1 MPSSRR
7 LAFKPPRRTGS
18 TIQFLR
24 TLDDV
29 EVEMGTVPDGEVSF
43 DERSSEP
50 LSLDEISSDLWT
62 SDYSALFR
70 VELRRNRAIAIVYGI
85 FSATGEQRQ
94 LSSYARRISGPR
106 RVAWEHKQLTRERD
120 QLAIALHAANMRQWS
135 HSMIARSIAY
145 FTLTTSWLHQ
155 VESGQRRLASRPT
168 TLKVLRSMR
177 DCRPRPE
184 WDEGLH
190 VAVYGFDQTYEWVG
204 MAKRGRRQAVESVD
218 STGMPM
224 AITHEVYVNSI
235 KVALPSAFGTLSPAD
250 LQTIASNH
258 GSPYTED
265 YNLLYEFLRPQAVSG
280 PRPRARTGPP
290 PSSLSHSCSVRAPS
304 CVAGYLREFTA
315 DALASVSSVAASSN
329 RAPTLLTLSEIA
341 HALYARRPV
350 DPGGPSEF
358 NILEALMRCDT
369 KSYADGVKILR
380 HMGSHSSPSTV
391 VDVAWGDGQSVILL
405 KNVKKKWPRLYARW
419 LIGVGGFHEH
429 AHSMFAMNE
438 MFWECLV
445 CWCLVIVNIT
455 KVFKVTKDLEHNNY
469 AHVQQAHHVITIA
482 IVSYL
487 LQDVVEPRPSLLL
500 RSPELYLQQVESATG
515 IVLVRYLQYAG
526 FPILQWQRAAR
537 EGDGLKLKKL
547 FAYSHHLFR
556 SVSHKPVCAQISLI
570 ALLSFCCA
578 LPALQNVLLV
588 TVSLSLLGRL
598 GGNMYIDRVLE
609 YINKV
614 QQGTKRSAHAAS
626 FGRALDMTTLL
637 RAMLHVRHA
646 FQAAETGKVES
657 DDGISPSMLIM
668 ARLLQ
673 DELVRVLGR
682 DLSLLDPY
690 IRTWHTGNPVRMD
703 TGDHRTRMPWE
714 TPDRVA
720 RGRNAG
726 KWRSRNE
733 TWIAYAT
740 RYVQEHFFPF

>member
-1 MPSSRR
+1 MVADADNDDPSTVQSSAESTES
-7 LAFKPPRRTGS
+7 LEGIPKHWELGS
-18 TIQFLR
+18 I
-24 TLDDV
+24 
-29 EVEMGTVPDGEVSF
+29 VPALWQPTYEQLF
-43 DERSSEP
+43 SSE
-50 LSLDEISSDLWT
+50 LE
-62 SDYSALFR
+62 
-70 VELRRNRAIAIVYGI
+70 RNRAL
-85 FSATGEQRQ
+85 ATRLGVFVGQPQQ
-94 LSSYARRISGPR
+94 LSAYARRLQGER
-106 RVAWEHKQLTRERD
+106 REAWQRKQLVRERD
-120 QLAIALHAANMRQWS
+120 QLAIALHSYNMRLWS
-135 HSMIARSIAY
+135 PSLVARSITY
-145 FTLTTSWLHQ
+145 FTLTTSWLHH

-168 TLKVLRSMR
+168 TLKVLRIMR
-177 DCRPRPE
+177 DCRPTPE
-184 WDEGLH
+184 WEEGVH
-190 VAVYGFDQTYEWVG
+190 IAVYGFDQTYEWVG
-204 MAKRGRRQAVESVD
+204 MAKRGRRQAVEHVD
-218 STGMPM
+218 SFGMPM

-235 KVALPSAFGTLSPAD
+235 KVGLPAAFGTLSQAD
-250 LQTIASNH
+250 LQTIASNN

-265 YNLLYEFLRPQAVSG
+265 YSLLYDFLRPRAVN
-280 PRPRARTGPP
+280 
-290 PSSLSHSCSVRAPS
+290 
-304 CVAGYLREFTA
+304 GYLREFTT
-315 DALASVSSVAASSN
+315 DALASLAAASANQSP
-329 RAPTLLTLSEIA
+329 ALLSLSEIA
-341 HALYARRPV
+341 RALYGRRAV

-358 NILEALMRCDT
+358 DILEALMKCDT
-369 KSYADGVKILR
+369 KSYADGVKILN
-380 HMGSHSSPSTV
+380 HLGSHSPPSTV

-405 KNVKKKWPRLYARW
+405 KNVKKKWPRLFARW

-445 CWCLVIVNIT
+445 CWACTIINVT

-469 AHVQQAHHVITIA
+469 AHVQQVHHVITIA
-482 IVSYL
+482 IVCFL
-487 LQDVVEPRPSLLL
+487 LQDVVEPRPQLLL

-515 IVLVRYLQYAG
+515 IVLVKYLQHAG

-588 TVSLSLLGRL
+588 TVSLSLLGRC

-637 RAMLHVRHA
+637 RAILHVRHA
-646 FQAAETGKVES
+646 FQAAETGEVES
-657 DDGISPSMLIM
+657 DDGISRSMLTM

-673 DELVRVLGR
+673 DALVRMLGT
-682 DLSLLDPY
+682 DLTVSDPN
-690 IRTWHTGNPVRMD
+690 IQTWHTGNAVPLD
-703 TGDHRTRMPWE
+703 TGDYRTRRPWE

-720 RGRNAG
+720 TGRNAG
-726 KWRSRNE
+726 KWRGRNE

-740 RYVQEHFFPF
+740 RFVQEHFFPF

>member
-1 MPSSRR
+1 MQVVTTRDENDGDLS
-7 LAFKPPRRTGS
+7 FV
-18 TIQFLR
+18 QV
-24 TLDDV
+24 D
-29 EVEMGTVPDGEVSF
+29 EVESNELMT
-43 DERSSEP
+43 ERWTLQS
-50 LSLDEISSDLWT
+50 IASDLWAT
-62 SDYSALFR
+62 DYEQLFNI
-70 VELRRNRAIAIVYGI
+70 EIERNRQLQSSIGT
-85 FSATGEQRQ
+85 SGLTGQQQQ
-94 LSSYARRISGPR
+94 LSSRYARRLSGHAR
-106 RVAWEHKQLTRERD
+106 EAWEHKQLIRERD
-120 QLAIALHAANMRQWS
+120 QLAIALHASNMRHWS
-135 HSMIARSIAY
+135 PSLVARSIAY
-145 FTLTTSWLHQ
+145 FTLTTSWQHQ

-168 TLKVLRSMR
+168 TLKVLRFMR
-177 DCRPRPE
+177 DCCPRPVWE
-184 WDEGLH
+184 EGRH

-204 MAKRGRRQAVESVD
+204 MAKRGRRQAVEHVD

-235 KVALPSAFGTLSPAD
+235 KVVLPSSFGTLSDAD
-250 LQTIASNH
+250 LQTIANNH

-265 YNLLYEFLRPQAVSG
+265 YSLLYDFLRPQAVSG
-280 PRPRARTGPP
+280 
-290 PSSLSHSCSVRAPS
+290 
-304 CVAGYLREFTA
+304 YLREFA
-315 DALASVSSVAASSN
+315 DDALASVASAAATSN
-329 RAPTLLTLSEIA
+329 RKPALLTLSEIA
-341 HALYARRPV
+341 YAMFGRRAV

-358 NILEALMRCDT
+358 EILEPLMRCDT
-369 KSYADGVKILR
+369 KSYADGVKILN
-380 HMGSHSSPSTV
+380 HLGSQSATSTV

-445 CWCLVIVNIT
+445 CWALSIVHIT

-487 LQDVVEPRPSLLL
+487 LQDVAEPPPALLL

-515 IVLVRYLQYAG
+515 VVLVRYLQYAG

-578 LPALQNVLLV
+578 LPALQNVLLA

-637 RAMLHVRHA
+637 RAMMHVRHA

-657 DDGISPSMLIM
+657 DDGISRSMLVM

-673 DELVRVLGR
+673 DALVRLLGC
-682 DLSLLDPY
+682 DLSVSDPY

-703 TGDHRTRMPWE
+703 TGDHRKRQPWQ

-720 RGRNAG
+720 SGRNAG

-733 TWIAYAT
+733 TWLDYAD
-740 RYVQEHFFPF
+740 RYVHDHFFPF

>member
-1 MPSSRR
+1 MASNATQSID
-7 LAFKPPRRTGS
+7 AGVDAG
-18 TIQFLR
+18 I
-24 TLDDV
+24 V
-29 EVEMGTVPDGEVSF
+29 HAA
-43 DERSSEP
+43 EP
-50 LSLDEISSDLWT
+50 LQDELVPKLPVLEEMAADLWAA
-62 SDYSALFR
+62 DYGSLFAN
-70 VELRRNRAIAIVYGI
+70 EIERNRALVSQHAGT
-85 FSATGEQRQ
+85 FCCTSSQLQ
-94 LSSYARRISGPR
+94 LSSYARRLSGHR
-106 RVAWEHKQLTRERD
+106 REEWERRQLIRERD
-120 QLAIALHAANMRQWS
+120 QLAIALHAANMRAWS
-135 HSMIARSIAY
+135 HSLVARSIAY

-155 VESGQRRLASRPT
+155 VESGQARLASRPT
-168 TLKVLRSMR
+168 IIKVLRWMR
-177 DCRPRPE
+177 DCRPKPE
-184 WDEGLH
+184 WEQGPH

-204 MAKRGRRQAVESVD
+204 MAKRGRRQAVEAVD

-235 KVALPSAFGTLSPAD
+235 KVSLPAVFGTLSHAD
-250 LQTIASNH
+250 LQTIANNH

-265 YNLLYEFLRPQAVSG
+265 YNLLYDFLRPRAVSG
-280 PRPRARTGPP
+280 
-290 PSSLSHSCSVRAPS
+290 
-304 CVAGYLREFTA
+304 YLEEFTS
-315 DALASVSSVAASSN
+315 DALASVSAAAASSN
-329 RAPTLLTLSEIA
+329 RSVDLLSLPEIA
-341 HALYARRPV
+341 YALYGRRAV

-358 NILEALMRCDT
+358 EILEPLMRCDT
-369 KSYADGVKILR
+369 KSYADGVSILSHLGR
-380 HMGSHSSPSTV
+380 HSSASTV

-445 CWCLVIVNIT
+445 CWALLIVHIT

-469 AHVQQAHHVITIA
+469 AHVQQAHHVITMA
-482 IVSYL
+482 IVCYL
-487 LQDVVEPRPSLLL
+487 MQDVVAPRPSLLL

-515 IVLVRYLQYAG
+515 IVLVRYLQHAG

-578 LPALQNVLLV
+578 LPALQTVLLV
-588 TVSLSLLGRL
+588 TVSLSLLGRH

-609 YINKV
+609 YINKI

-657 DDGISPSMLIM
+657 DDGITQSMLVM
-668 ARLLQ
+668 VRMLQ
-673 DELVRVLGR
+673 DEFVTVLGR
-682 DLSLLDPY
+682 DLTIWDPN
-690 IRTWHTGNPVRMD
+690 IKTWHTGNPVPLD
-703 TGDHRTRMPWE
+703 TGDYRMRRPWE
-714 TPDRVA
+714 AWVRVA
-720 RGRNAG
+720 TGRSAG

-740 RYVQEHFFPF
+740 RFVEEHFFPF

>member
-1 MPSSRR
+1 MPASRR
-7 LAFKPPRRTGS
+7 TAFTQRRRTKQNTQS
-18 TIQFLR
+18 TAV
-24 TLDDV
+24 LDDDDV
-29 EVEMGTVPDGEVSF
+29 DIGIVQV
-43 DERSSEP
+43 
-50 LSLDEISSDLWT
+50 DEIESNEVTSERCTLECIASDLWAT
-62 SDYSALFR
+62 DYEPLFSI
-70 VELRRNRAIAIVYGI
+70 EIERNRALL
-85 FSATGEQRQ
+85 SSTGTSGFTHQQ
-94 LSSYARRISGPR
+94 FNLSSYARRLRGHQR
-106 RVAWEHKQLTRERD
+106 AAWDQRQLTRERD
-120 QLAIALHAANMRQWS
+120 QLAIALHAQNMRHWS
-135 HSMIARSIAY
+135 HSLVARSIAY

-168 TLKVLRSMR
+168 TLKVLRLMR
-177 DCRPRPE
+177 ELRPTPE
-184 WDEGLH
+184 WEEGLH

-204 MAKRGRRQAVESVD
+204 MAKRGRRQALESVD

-235 KVALPSAFGTLSPAD
+235 KVVLPSSFGTLSDAD
-250 LQTIASNH
+250 LQTIANNH

-265 YNLLYEFLRPQAVSG
+265 YSLLYDFLRPQAVSG
-280 PRPRARTGPP
+280 
-290 PSSLSHSCSVRAPS
+290 
-304 CVAGYLREFTA
+304 YLREFA
-315 DALASVSSVAASSN
+315 DDALASVASAAATSN
-329 RAPTLLTLSEIA
+329 RKPALLTLSEIA
-341 HALYARRPV
+341 YAMFGRRAV
-350 DPGGPSEF
+350 DTGGPSEF
-358 NILEALMRCDT
+358 EILEPLMRCDT
-369 KSYADGVKILR
+369 KSYADGVKILN
-380 HMGSHSSPSTV
+380 HLGSQSAASTV

-429 AHSMFAMNE
+429 AHSLFAMNE

-445 CWCLVIVNIT
+445 CWALSIVHIT

-487 LQDVVEPRPSLLL
+487 LQDVAEPPPALLL

-515 IVLVRYLQYAG
+515 VVLVRYLQYAG

-578 LPALQNVLLV
+578 LPALQNVLLA

-637 RAMLHVRHA
+637 RAMMHVRHA

-657 DDGISPSMLIM
+657 DDGISRSMLVM

-673 DELVRVLGR
+673 DALVRLLGC
-682 DLSLLDPY
+682 DLSVSDPY

-703 TGDHRTRMPWE
+703 TGDHRTRQPWQ

-720 RGRNAG
+720 AGRNAG

-733 TWIAYAT
+733 TWLVYAT
-740 RYVQEHFFPF
+740 RYVNDHFFPF